1 MYTCEKVGKSTAT
14 ARERELYR
22 YYQPADSL
30 PDPTKDESSDRT
42 KRASADPCLTAF
54 AQLGALRMN
63 AKRGIIA
70 LSAGDTQYIIAESG
84 QALSLQEDN
93 DEHDQLWHGVGLL
106 RPDQDSM
113 GPAMARMFSDAPDSP
128 PAVLIGDLTKD
139 DRFRDKCVVVD
150 GPKIR
155 SMACVP
161 LRSPL
166 HNVLIGTYVV
176 VDDKVRTKETKPN
189 DCDMQFLQDMAV
201 TVMDYLE
208 AGRVNRQQYRAERMV
223 KAIGL
228 FIEGKSTLRDWWLE
242 RGHKFQEATVK
253 KRHRNPSMLEQLADL
268 EFGVQESSDYFSHNG
283 LHNLPGYSS
292 QRSVPQS
299 PSSSSFSELR
309 ERTDGRPPIPTRD
322 TLLSATESSGQ
333 TTLVSR
339 SWQQRTSSVTTF
351 DDTMTDPTPEPEK
364 SVSFD
369 LPIPAT
375 PELHKE
381 PQEGLLSADVK
392 AVFGRAANLIRE
404 SIGVEGVIYYD
415 ASIGSFGGSAEK
427 AVMDEKGPGAFHV
440 DKAVTSSEDDLA
452 RKSADEADI
461 LENGHTAAPQATE
474 PAEKFCNVLGFSTR
488 RRSSL
493 RGHPVMPE
501 RQRFPEAVLRKLLKR
516 YPHGKVFNFDEDG
529 SFSSSE
535 SDHIPATNLK
545 DAQPIPDSEKHIST
559 ERARRNRISREAE
572 AAAILKALPGARSVF
587 FYPLWDQN
595 RERWFAGSLV
605 WSTLPTR
612 TLCPVED
619 ITYLA
624 AFGNST
630 MAEIAR
636 LSAQVLSKMK
646 TDFISSI
653 SHELR
658 SPLHGVLASVE
669 FLQETQMTEVQVDMV
684 NNIHASGK
692 VLLDTINHVLDFS
705 KVNRRS
711 KEKKRLPKRKKKN
724 GRRESV
730 DNGEEEKADICILSE
745 EVIES
750 IYAGQKISKKAF
762 SPGQF
767 RPPSI
772 GWKESPVT
780 VIVDIDW
787 RPNWTFEID
796 AGAWRRILMN
806 LFSNAMKY
814 TSQGFV
820 KISLELED
828 DVSSRSKKPRSNL
841 TLRVHDSGKGISQE
855 FLNHQLYKPFTQ
867 EDSLAMG
874 AGLGL
879 SIVKAIVQ
887 DLGGRIEMTSEPGTG
902 TEAVVRIPLT
912 ASLKPAKFDGPDF
925 VGEVKD
931 KVKGLTFSLECFDW
945 YPDIT
950 ETPDGILS
958 ADTEAAML
966 LKASFQSSL
975 VDWFGMTAATPA
987 TESGANVVV
996 IMESGL
1002 GQKSVEDIL
1011 HYHHTHE
1018 AAKPNKS
1025 VAIILTSTYHK
1036 GPKVDAHDFF
1046 HIFYLQQPYGPHKLA
1061 KILHNAFCV
1070 DSISFTIFDSTAQP
1084 PTPQRTLSDLASPL
1098 SGPPRHS
1105 PSASEHQDFA
1115 LTPIQISTP
1124 KDTLSPELETPISP
1138 PEAPLP
1144 EPFSTIKN
1152 DIIATE
1158 PPPPTEE
1165 EENPEDKQ
1173 GLRVLLVED
1182 NEINL
1187 KLLIATMRKLKLEHA
1202 TATNGLEAFNSYKE
1216 KHGKFDVV
1224 FMDISMPI
1232 MSGIESTRHIRRFEK
1247 EHGLEPVALIALTGA
1262 ANPNTRQEAFS
1273 SGVDLFLTKPVPM
1286 KALRG
1291 MLEDLRREGR
1301 AAFAG

>member
-1 MYTCEKVGKSTAT
+1 L
-14 ARERELYR
+14 RHDR
-22 YYQPADSL
+22 YYQPAEAI
-30 PDPTKDESSDRT
+30 PDPNADGLVDGGT
-42 KRASADPCLTAF
+42 KRASNDPCLTAF
-54 AQLGALRMN
+54 AQLGALRLN

-93 DEHDQLWHGVGLL
+93 DDRDQLWHGVGLL
-106 RPDQDSM
+106 VPGEDSM
-113 GPAMARMFSDAPDSP
+113 GPAMARLFSDAPDSP
-128 PAVLIGDLTKD
+128 PAILIGDMTKD
-139 DRFRDKCVVVD
+139 DRFKDKCVVVD

-176 VDDKVRTKETKPN
+176 VDDKVREKPN
-189 DCDMQFLQDMAV
+189 ECEIKFLQDMAV

-208 AGRVNRQQYRAERMV
+208 AGRINRQQYRAERMV

-283 LHNLPGYSS
+283 LHNLPGYST

-299 PSSSSFSELR
+299 PSSSSYSELR
-309 ERTDGRPPIPTRD
+309 ERTDGRPPLPARD
-322 TLLSATESSGQ
+322 TLLSANSSGQ

-339 SWQQRTSSVTTF
+339 SWQHRASSVTTF
-351 DDTMTDPTPEPEK
+351 DDSLTDPTPDPEK

-369 LPIPAT
+369 LPPAPT
-375 PELHKE
+375 SDSHEK

-392 AVFGRAANLIRE
+392 TVFGRAANLIRE

-427 AVMDEKGPGAFHV
+427 AVMDEKAPGAFHV
-440 DKAVTSSEDDLA
+440 DKAATSSEDDLA
-452 RKSADEADI
+452 RKSADETDI
-461 LENGHTAAPQATE
+461 LENGHAAPQATE
-474 PAEKFCNVLGFSTR
+474 PAEKYCNVLGFSTR

-529 SFSSSE
+529 AFSSSE
-535 SDHIPATNLK
+535 SDQVPAPNLK
-545 DAQPIPDSEKHIST
+545 DAQPVPDSEKRLSA
-559 ERARRNRISREAE
+559 ERSRRNRISREQE

-669 FLQETQMTEVQVDMV
+669 FLQETEMTEVQVDMV

-711 KEKKRLPKRKKKN
+711 REKRRLPKKKRKN

-762 SPGQF
+762 SPGHS

-780 VIVDIDW
+780 VIVDVDW
-787 RPNWTFEID
+787 QLNWTFEID

-814 TSQGFV
+814 TSTGFV

-867 EDSLAMG
+867 EDSLASG

-887 DLGGRIEMTSEPGTG
+887 DVGGKIEITSEPGTG

-912 ASLKPAKFDGPDF
+912 ASLKPAIIDGPDF
-925 VGEVKD
+925 VTEVKE
-931 KVKGLTFSLECFDW
+931 KVKGLTFSLECFDR

-958 ADTEAAML
+958 AESEAAML
-966 LKASFQSSL
+966 LKASFQSTL
-975 VDWFGMTAATPA
+975 IEWFGMSAAAPSV
-987 TESGANVVV
+987 ESGADLVV

-1002 GQKSVEDIL
+1002 GDKSVEDIL
-1011 HYHHTHE
+1011 HYHHTHD
-1018 AAKPNKS
+1018 AAKSSNS
-1025 VAIILTSTYHK
+1025 VALVLTSTYHK

-1046 HIFYLQQPYGPHKLA
+1046 HIFYLQQP
-1061 KILHNAFCV
+1061 
-1070 DSISFTIFDSTAQP
+1070 
-1084 PTPQRTLSDLASPL
+1084 
-1098 SGPPRHS
+1098 
-1105 PSASEHQDFA
+1105 
-1115 LTPIQISTP
+1115 
-1124 KDTLSPELETPISP
+1124 
-1138 PEAPLP
+1138 
-1144 EPFSTIKN
+1144 
-1152 DIIATE
+1152 
-1158 PPPPTEE
+1158 
-1165 EENPEDKQ
+1165 
-1173 GLRVLLVED
+1173 
-1182 NEINL
+1182 
-1187 KLLIATMRKLKLEHA
+1187 
-1202 TATNGLEAFNSYKE
+1202 
-1216 KHGKFDVV
+1216 
-1224 FMDISMPI
+1224 
-1232 MSGIESTRHIRRFEK
+1232 
-1247 EHGLEPVALIALTGA
+1247 
-1262 ANPNTRQEAFS
+1262 
-1273 SGVDLFLTKPVPM
+1273 
-1286 KALRG
+1286 
-1291 MLEDLRREGR
+1291 
-1301 AAFAG
+1301 

>member
-1 MYTCEKVGKSTAT
+1 MYTCEKMGKSTVT
-14 ARERELYR
+14 ACERELYR
-22 YYQPADSL
+22 YYQPAESL
-30 PDPTKDESSDRT
+30 PDANQDESYNRT

-54 AQLGALRMN
+54 AQLGALRLN

-93 DEHDQLWHGVGLL
+93 DEQDQLWHGVGLIS
-106 RPDQDSM
+106 PNTDSM
-113 GPAMARMFSDAPDSP
+113 GPAMAKMFSDAQNSP
-128 PAVLIGDLTKD
+128 AAVLIEDLTKD
-139 DRFRDKCVVVD
+139 DRFKDKCVVVD

-155 SMACVP
+155 AMACVP
-161 LRSPL
+161 LRTPL
-166 HNVLIGTYVV
+166 HNVVIGMYVV
-176 VDDKVRTKETKPN
+176 VDDQVRQKPTE
-189 DCDMQFLQDMAV
+189 CEIKFLQDVAV

-223 KAIGL
+223 KAI
-228 FIEGKSTLRDWWLE
+228 
-242 RGHKFQEATVK
+242 GHKFQEATVK

-283 LHNLPGYSS
+283 LHNLPGYST
-292 QRSVPQS
+292 QISVPQS

-322 TLLSATESSGQ
+322 TLLSATDSSGQ

-339 SWQQRTSSVTTF
+339 SWQQRNSSVTTF

-369 LPIPAT
+369 LPTAPT
-375 PELHKE
+375 SDMHKE

-427 AVMDEKGPGAFHV
+427 AVMDEKGPGAFHG

-461 LENGHTAAPQATE
+461 PDNGHASPQATE
-474 PAEKFCNVLGFSTR
+474 P
-488 RRSSL
+488 
-493 RGHPVMPE
+493 
-501 RQRFPEAVLRKLLKR
+501 
-516 YPHGKVFNFDEDG
+516 
-529 SFSSSE
+529 
-535 SDHIPATNLK
+535 
-545 DAQPIPDSEKHIST
+545 T
-559 ERARRNRISREAE
+559 EN
-572 AAAILKALPGARSVF
+572 
-587 FYPLWDQN
+587 
-595 RERWFAGSLV
+595 
-605 WSTLPTR
+605 
-612 TLCPVED
+612 
-619 ITYLA
+619 
-624 AFGNST
+624 T

-711 KEKKRLPKRKKKN
+711 KEKKRLPKKKKKN
-724 GRRESV
+724 NRRESV
-730 DNGEEEKADICILSE
+730 DNGEEEKADICVLSE

-750 IYAGQKISKKAF
+750 IYAGQRISKKAF
-762 SPGQF
+762 SPGHF

-806 LFSNAMKY
+806 IFSNAMKY
-814 TSQGFV
+814 TSTGFV
-820 KISLELED
+820 KVSLELED
-828 DVSSRSKKPRSNL
+828 DVSSRSRKPRSNL
-841 TLRVHDSGKGISQE
+841 TLRIQDSGKGISQE

-912 ASLKPAKFDGPDF
+912 ASLKPAKLDGPDF
-925 VGEVKD
+925 VSEVKE
-931 KVKGLTFSLECFDW
+931 KVRGLAFSLQCFDR

-958 ADTEAAML
+958 AESEAAML
-966 LKASFQSSL
+966 LKASFQSTL
-975 VDWFGMTAATPA
+975 VEWFGMTGVTPSA
-987 TESGANVVV
+987 ESSADVVV
-996 IMESGL
+996 VMESGL
-1002 GQKSVEDIL
+1002 GDKSVEDVL
-1011 HYHHTHE
+1011 HHHHTHE
-1018 AAKPNKS
+1018 PAKAGGGKS
-1025 VAIILTSTYHK
+1025 VAIILTNTYHK
-1036 GPKVDAHDFF
+1036 D
-1046 HIFYLQQPYGPHKLA
+1046 
-1061 KILHNAFCV
+1061 ILSSATV
-1070 DSISFTIFDSTAQP
+1070 RRSTSLLPRFTIFDSTAQP
-1084 PTPQRTLSDLASPL
+1084 PAPQRTLSDLASPL
-1098 SGPPRHS
+1098 SGPPS
-1105 PSASEHQDFA
+1105 SLPPTSEKHDFA
-1115 LTPIQISTP
+1115 IRMIPISTP
-1124 KDTLSPELETPISP
+1124 NNTLSSVTETPLSP
-1138 PEAPLP
+1138 PKTPIPLP
-1144 EPFSTIKN
+1144 LPTDNENVDVASDAI
-1152 DIIATE
+1152 
-1158 PPPPTEE
+1158 PPVEAKEE
-1165 EENPEDKQ
+1165 VEERQ

-1216 KHGKFDVV
+1216 VHGKFDVV

>member
-1 MYTCEKVGKSTAT
+1 
-14 ARERELYR
+14 L
-22 YYQPADSL
+22 
-30 PDPTKDESSDRT
+30 
-42 KRASADPCLTAF
+42 
-54 AQLGALRMN
+54 N

-84 QALSLQEDN
+84 QALSLQEEN
-93 DEHDQLWHGVGLL
+93 DEQDQLWHGVGLL
-106 RPDQDSM
+106 SRDTDSM
-113 GPAMARMFSDAPDSP
+113 GPAMAKMFADAQDSP
-128 PAVLIGDLTKD
+128 AAVLIGDLTKD
-139 DRFRDKCVVVD
+139 DRFKDKCVVVD

-155 SMACVP
+155 AMACVP
-161 LRSPL
+161 LRTPL
-166 HNVLIGTYVV
+166 HNVVIGTYVV
-176 VDDKVRTKETKPN
+176 VDDQVRQKPT
-189 DCDMQFLQDMAV
+189 DCEMQFLQDVAV

-283 LHNLPGYSS
+283 LHNLPGYSN
-292 QRSVPQS
+292 QRSAPQS

-339 SWQQRTSSVTTF
+339 TWQQRNSSVTTF
-351 DDTMTDPTPEPEK
+351 DDTLTDPTPEPEK

-369 LPIPAT
+369 LPIPPT
-375 PELHKE
+375 SDIHKE

-440 DKAVTSSEDDLA
+440 TAVTSSEDDLGK
-452 RKSADEADI
+452 KSADEAENI
-461 LENGHTAAPQATE
+461 ENGHTSPHLVE
-474 PAEKFCNVLGFSTR
+474 PAEKYCNVLGFSTR

-501 RQRFPEAVLRKLLKR
+501 RQRFPEAILRKLLKR

-529 SFSSSE
+529 SYSSSE
-535 SDHIPATNLK
+535 SDHIPAINLK
-545 DAQPIPDSEKHIST
+545 DAQPVPDSENQISA
-559 ERARRNRISREAE
+559 EKSRRNRISREAE

-605 WSTLPTR
+605 WSTAPTR

-630 MAEIAR
+630 MAEISR

-669 FLQETQMTEVQVDMV
+669 FLQDTQMTEVQADMV

-711 KEKKRLPKRKKKN
+711 KEKKRLPKKKKKN
-724 GRRESV
+724 DRRESV
-730 DNGEEEKADICILSE
+730 DNGEEERADICILSE

-762 SPGQF
+762 SPGHF

-814 TSQGFV
+814 TSSGFV

-828 DVSSRSKKPRSNL
+828 DVSSRSRKPRSNL
-841 TLRVHDSGKGISQE
+841 TLRIHDSGKGISQE
-855 FLNHQLYKPFTQ
+855 FLNHQLYKPFAQ

-887 DLGGRIEMTSEPGTG
+887 DLGGKIEMTSEPGTG

-912 ASLKPAKFDGPDF
+912 ASPKPAKPDGPDF
-925 VGEVKD
+925 VSEVKE
-931 KVKGLTFSLECFDW
+931 KVKDSTFSLECFDR

-958 ADTEAAML
+958 AESEAAML
-966 LKASFQSSL
+966 LKASFQSTL
-975 VDWFGMTAATPA
+975 VEWFGMTSVAPSA
-987 TESGANVVV
+987 ESSADIVV

-1002 GQKSVEDIL
+1002 GDKSVEDVL
-1011 HYHHTHE
+1011 HQHHTHGP
-1018 AAKPNKS
+1018 AKAGSAKS

-1036 GPKVDAHDFF
+1036 GPKMDAHDFF
-1046 HIFYLQQPYGPHKLA
+1046 HIFYLQQP
-1061 KILHNAFCV
+1061 
-1070 DSISFTIFDSTAQP
+1070 
-1084 PTPQRTLSDLASPL
+1084 
-1098 SGPPRHS
+1098 
-1105 PSASEHQDFA
+1105 
-1115 LTPIQISTP
+1115 
-1124 KDTLSPELETPISP
+1124 
-1138 PEAPLP
+1138 
-1144 EPFSTIKN
+1144 
-1152 DIIATE
+1152 
-1158 PPPPTEE
+1158 
-1165 EENPEDKQ
+1165 
-1173 GLRVLLVED
+1173 
-1182 NEINL
+1182 
-1187 KLLIATMRKLKLEHA
+1187 
-1202 TATNGLEAFNSYKE
+1202 
-1216 KHGKFDVV
+1216 
-1224 FMDISMPI
+1224 
-1232 MSGIESTRHIRRFEK
+1232 
-1247 EHGLEPVALIALTGA
+1247 
-1262 ANPNTRQEAFS
+1262 
-1273 SGVDLFLTKPVPM
+1273 
-1286 KALRG
+1286 
-1291 MLEDLRREGR
+1291 
-1301 AAFAG
+1301 

>member
-1 MYTCEKVGKSTAT
+1 
-14 ARERELYR
+14 L
-22 YYQPADSL
+22 
-30 PDPTKDESSDRT
+30 
-42 KRASADPCLTAF
+42 
-54 AQLGALRMN
+54 N
-63 AKRGIIA
+63 AKRGIIT

-93 DEHDQLWHGVGLL
+93 DDQDQLWHGVGLIS
-106 RPDQDSM
+106 PDADSM
-113 GPAMARMFSDAPDSP
+113 GPGMAKMFSDAQDP
-128 PAVLIGDLTKD
+128 PAAVLIEDLTKD
-139 DRFRDKCVVVD
+139 DRFKDKCVVVD

-155 SMACVP
+155 AMACVP
-161 LRSPL
+161 LRTPL
-166 HNVLIGTYVV
+166 HNVVIGMYVV
-176 VDDKVRTKETKPN
+176 VDDQVRQKPTE
-189 DCDMQFLQDMAV
+189 CEIKFLQDVAV
-201 TVMDYLE
+201 TVMDHLE

-283 LHNLPGYSS
+283 LHNLPGYSN
-292 QRSVPQS
+292 QISVPQS

-339 SWQQRTSSVTTF
+339 SWQQRNSSVTTF

-369 LPIPAT
+369 LPTAPT
-375 PELHKE
+375 SNMHKE

-452 RKSADEADI
+452 RKSADEADMPD
-461 LENGHTAAPQATE
+461 NGHASPQATE
-474 PAEKFCNVLGFSTR
+474 PTEKYCNVLGFSTR

-501 RQRFPEAVLRKLLKR
+501 RQRFPEVVLRKLLKR

-535 SDHIPATNLK
+535 SDHIPTVNVK
-545 DAQPIPDSEKHIST
+545 DAQPTPDSEKHISA
-559 ERARRNRISREAE
+559 ERSRRNRISREAE

-612 TLCPVED
+612 TLCPIED

-711 KEKKRLPKRKKKN
+711 KEKKRLPKKKKKN
-724 GRRESV
+724 NRRESV
-730 DNGEEEKADICILSE
+730 DNGEEEKADICVLSE

-750 IYAGQKISKKAF
+750 IYAGQRISKKAF
-762 SPGQF
+762 SPGHF

-806 LFSNAMKY
+806 IFSNAMKY
-814 TSQGFV
+814 TSTGFV
-820 KISLELED
+820 KVSLELED
-828 DVSSRSKKPRSNL
+828 DVSSRSRKPRSNL
-841 TLRVHDSGKGISQE
+841 TLRIHDSGKGISQE

-912 ASLKPAKFDGPDF
+912 ASPKPAKLDGPDF
-925 VGEVKD
+925 VSEVKE
-931 KVKGLTFSLECFDW
+931 KVRGLAFSLECFDR

-958 ADTEAAML
+958 AELEAAML
-966 LKASFQSSL
+966 LKASFQSTL
-975 VDWFGMTAATPA
+975 VEWFGMTGVIPSA
-987 TESGANVVV
+987 ESRADVVV
-996 IMESGL
+996 VMESGL
-1002 GQKSVEDIL
+1002 GDKSVEDVL
-1011 HYHHTHE
+1011 HHHHTHE
-1018 AAKPNKS
+1018 PAKAGGGKS
-1025 VAIILTSTYHK
+1025 VAIILTNTYHK

-1046 HIFYLQQPYGPHKLA
+1046 QIFYLQQP
-1061 KILHNAFCV
+1061 
-1070 DSISFTIFDSTAQP
+1070 
-1084 PTPQRTLSDLASPL
+1084 
-1098 SGPPRHS
+1098 
-1105 PSASEHQDFA
+1105 
-1115 LTPIQISTP
+1115 
-1124 KDTLSPELETPISP
+1124 
-1138 PEAPLP
+1138 
-1144 EPFSTIKN
+1144 
-1152 DIIATE
+1152 
-1158 PPPPTEE
+1158 
-1165 EENPEDKQ
+1165 
-1173 GLRVLLVED
+1173 
-1182 NEINL
+1182 
-1187 KLLIATMRKLKLEHA
+1187 
-1202 TATNGLEAFNSYKE
+1202 
-1216 KHGKFDVV
+1216 
-1224 FMDISMPI
+1224 
-1232 MSGIESTRHIRRFEK
+1232 
-1247 EHGLEPVALIALTGA
+1247 
-1262 ANPNTRQEAFS
+1262 
-1273 SGVDLFLTKPVPM
+1273 
-1286 KALRG
+1286 
-1291 MLEDLRREGR
+1291 
-1301 AAFAG
+1301 

>member
-1 MYTCEKVGKSTAT
+1 
-14 ARERELYR
+14 
-22 YYQPADSL
+22 
-30 PDPTKDESSDRT
+30 
-42 KRASADPCLTAF
+42 
-54 AQLGALRMN
+54 MN

-70 LSAGDTQYIIAESG
+70 LSAGNTQYIIAESG
-84 QALSLQEDN
+84 QALSLQEDD
-93 DEHDQLWHGVGLL
+93 DEQDQLWHGVGLL
-106 RPDQDSM
+106 RPDADSM

-128 PAVLIGDLTKD
+128 PAVLIGDMTKD
-139 DRFRDKCVVVD
+139 DRFKDKCVVID

-155 SMACVP
+155 AMACVP
-161 LRSPL
+161 LRTPL
-166 HNVLIGTYVV
+166 HNVVIGTYVV
-176 VDDKVRTKETKPN
+176 VDDQIRQKPTESE
-189 DCDMQFLQDMAV
+189 MRFLQDMAV

-208 AGRVNRQQYRAERMV
+208 AGRVNKQQYRAERMV

-228 FIEGKSTLRDWWLE
+228 FIEGKSTLRDWWIE

-253 KRHRNPSMLEQLADL
+253 KRHRNSSMLEQMADL

-299 PSSSSFSELR
+299 PSSSSFSEVR

-322 TLLSATESSGQ
+322 TLLSATDSSGQ

-339 SWQQRTSSVTTF
+339 SWQQRNSSVTTF
-351 DDTMTDPTPEPEK
+351 DDTLTDPTPEPEK

-369 LPIPAT
+369 LPQAPT
-375 PELHKE
+375 SDHLDKDL
-381 PQEGLLSADVK
+381 QEGVLSGDVK

-427 AVMDEKGPGAFHV
+427 AAMEEKGPGAFHI

-452 RKSADEADI
+452 RRSADEVDNN
-461 LENGHTAAPQATE
+461 ENGHATPHATE
-474 PAEKFCNVLGFSTR
+474 PAEKYCNVLGFSTR
-488 RRSSL
+488 RLWSL
-493 RGHPVMPE
+493 RGHQALPE

-535 SDHIPATNLK
+535 SDHIPAINLK
-545 DAQPIPDSEKHIST
+545 DAQPVPDSEKHISA
-559 ERARRNRISREAE
+559 ERSRRSRISREQE

-595 RERWFAGSLV
+595 RERWYAGSLV

-612 TLCPVED
+612 TLCPIED

-630 MAEIAR
+630 MAEVAR

-669 FLQETQMTEVQVDMV
+669 FLQETQMSEVQVDMV

-705 KVNRRS
+705 KVNRRA
-711 KEKKRLPKRKKKN
+711 KEKKRLPKKKKKN

-730 DNGEEEKADICILSE
+730 DNGGEEKADICVLSE

-762 SPGQF
+762 SPGHF

-814 TSQGFV
+814 TSSGFV

-828 DVSSRSKKPRSNL
+828 DVSSRSRKPRSNL
-841 TLRVHDSGKGISQE
+841 TLRIQDSGKGISQE
-855 FLNHQLYKPFTQ
+855 FLNHQLYKPFAQ
-867 EDSLAMG
+867 EDSLSMG

-925 VGEVKD
+925 VGEVKE
-931 KVKGLTFSLECFDW
+931 KVKGLTFGLECFDR

-958 ADTEAAML
+958 AESEAAML
-966 LKASFQSSL
+966 LKASFQSTM
-975 VDWFGMTAATPA
+975 VEWFGMIGVTPSA
-987 TESGANVVV
+987 ESSADVVV

-1002 GQKSVEDIL
+1002 GDKSAEDVL
-1011 HYHHTHE
+1011 HHHHTHKP
-1018 AAKPNKS
+1018 AKPGGSKS

-1046 HIFYLQQPYGPHKLA
+1046 HIFYLQQP
-1061 KILHNAFCV
+1061 
-1070 DSISFTIFDSTAQP
+1070 
-1084 PTPQRTLSDLASPL
+1084 
-1098 SGPPRHS
+1098 
-1105 PSASEHQDFA
+1105 
-1115 LTPIQISTP
+1115 
-1124 KDTLSPELETPISP
+1124 
-1138 PEAPLP
+1138 
-1144 EPFSTIKN
+1144 
-1152 DIIATE
+1152 
-1158 PPPPTEE
+1158 
-1165 EENPEDKQ
+1165 
-1173 GLRVLLVED
+1173 
-1182 NEINL
+1182 
-1187 KLLIATMRKLKLEHA
+1187 
-1202 TATNGLEAFNSYKE
+1202 
-1216 KHGKFDVV
+1216 
-1224 FMDISMPI
+1224 
-1232 MSGIESTRHIRRFEK
+1232 
-1247 EHGLEPVALIALTGA
+1247 
-1262 ANPNTRQEAFS
+1262 
-1273 SGVDLFLTKPVPM
+1273 
-1286 KALRG
+1286 
-1291 MLEDLRREGR
+1291 
-1301 AAFAG
+1301 

>member
-1 MYTCEKVGKSTAT
+1 M
-14 ARERELYR
+14 
-22 YYQPADSL
+22 
-30 PDPTKDESSDRT
+30 
-42 KRASADPCLTAF
+42 DPCLTAF
-54 AQLGALRMN
+54 AQLGALRLN
-63 AKRGIIA
+63 AKRGIIT

-84 QALSLQEDN
+84 QALSLQQDN
-93 DEHDQLWHGVGLL
+93 DERDQLWHGVGLMNT
-106 RPDQDSM
+106 DEDGI
-113 GPAMARMFSDAPDSP
+113 GPAMAKLFSDPNDCP
-128 PAVLIGDLTKD
+128 PYVFVHDTTKD
-139 DRFRDKCVVVD
+139 DRFKDRKVVIS

-155 SMACVP
+155 AFACVP
-161 LRSPL
+161 LRTPL
-166 HNVLIGTYVV
+166 HSVVIGTYVV
-176 VDDKVRTKETKPN
+176 VDDKVRDGLQ
-189 DCDMQFLQDMAV
+189 DCELQFIQDMAV

-242 RGHKFQEATVK
+242 RGHKFQQATVK
-253 KRHRNPSMLEQLADL
+253 KRHRDKDSAMLDRLADL

-283 LHNLPGYSS
+283 LHNLPGYS

-299 PSSSSFSELR
+299 PSSSSFSQFGDRGDGRPPLTSR
-309 ERTDGRPPIPTRD
+309 ETLLSGTTESNSERGDGRPPIPSRD
-322 TLLSATESSGQ
+322 TLLSATTETSG
-333 TTLVSR
+333 TALSR
-339 SWQQRTSSVTTF
+339 SWQQRNSSVTTF
-351 DDTMTDPTPEPEK
+351 DDTLTDPTPDPEK

-369 LPIPAT
+369 LPAAPT
-375 PELHKE
+375 SDHRD
-381 PQEGLLSADVK
+381 PQEGLLSSDVK
-392 AVFGRAANLIRE
+392 IVFGRAANLIRE
-404 SIGVEGVIYYD
+404 AIGVEGVIYYD

-461 LENGHTAAPQATE
+461 TANSHAAPQSTE
-474 PAEKFCNVLGFSTR
+474 PTEKYCNVLGFSTR

-501 RQRFPEAVLRKLLKR
+501 RQQFPEAVLRKLLKR

-535 SDHIPATNLK
+535 SDHIPAMTLK
-545 DAQPIPDSEKHIST
+545 DAQPIPDSEKHISA
-559 ERARRNRISREAE
+559 ERSRRNRISREAE

-587 FYPLWDQN
+587 FFPLWDQN

-605 WSTLPTR
+605 WSNLPTR
-612 TLCPVED
+612 TLCPIED

-711 KEKKRLPKRKKKN
+711 KEKKRLPKKRRKN

-762 SPGQF
+762 SPGHH

-806 LFSNAMKY
+806 LFSNSMKY
-814 TSQGFV
+814 TSNGFI
-820 KISLELED
+820 KIALELED
-828 DVSSRSKKPRSNL
+828 DIASRSRKPRANL
-841 TLRVHDSGKGISQE
+841 TLRITDSGKGISQE

-887 DLGGRIEMTSEPGTG
+887 DFGGRIDITSEPGTG
-902 TEAVVRIPLT
+902 TEAIVRIPLT
-912 ASLKPAKFDGPDF
+912 ASLKPAKIDGPDIIA
-925 VGEVKD
+925 EVKD
-931 KVKGLTFSLECFDW
+931 KVKGLKFSLECFDR

-958 ADTEAAML
+958 AESEAAML
-966 LKASFQSSL
+966 LKASFQSTL
-975 VDWFGMTAATPA
+975 AEWFGMVGATPSN
-987 TESGANVVV
+987 ESGTDVVV

-1002 GQKSVEDIL
+1002 GDKTVEDIL
-1011 HYHHTHE
+1011 HAHHTHE
-1018 AAKPNKS
+1018 PAKPGKLA
-1025 VAIILTSTYHK
+1025 AIILTSTYHK

-1046 HIFYLQQPYGPHKLA
+1046 HIFYLQQP
-1061 KILHNAFCV
+1061 
-1070 DSISFTIFDSTAQP
+1070 
-1084 PTPQRTLSDLASPL
+1084 
-1098 SGPPRHS
+1098 
-1105 PSASEHQDFA
+1105 
-1115 LTPIQISTP
+1115 
-1124 KDTLSPELETPISP
+1124 
-1138 PEAPLP
+1138 
-1144 EPFSTIKN
+1144 
-1152 DIIATE
+1152 
-1158 PPPPTEE
+1158 
-1165 EENPEDKQ
+1165 
-1173 GLRVLLVED
+1173 
-1182 NEINL
+1182 
-1187 KLLIATMRKLKLEHA
+1187 
-1202 TATNGLEAFNSYKE
+1202 
-1216 KHGKFDVV
+1216 
-1224 FMDISMPI
+1224 
-1232 MSGIESTRHIRRFEK
+1232 
-1247 EHGLEPVALIALTGA
+1247 
-1262 ANPNTRQEAFS
+1262 
-1273 SGVDLFLTKPVPM
+1273 
-1286 KALRG
+1286 
-1291 MLEDLRREGR
+1291 
-1301 AAFAG
+1301 